1 MQPTDAKL
9 TKPER
14 ALRAYLNTSEV
25 PKGFRGNS
33 YTCKDGTVIELD
45 INPKNLSRYATYV
58 ACIEEWAITLPKSI
72 EGVSPEVYGKVI
84 SATKASETEKAL
96 EFCNS
101 IKEKEI
107 IANLRQKGSII
118 YFSEAALT
126 IVDNLEK
133 NESAHINDL
142 ELIKAKFQTN
152 IKNEIEKQ
160 QKLTADNH
168 VNGHGR
174 ANFPLEFKTA
184 LEFLRTRLFD
194 ELTMQDV
201 MKSLEITK
209 EDKVTDKERATLELQ
224 LELHKQFS
232 FRKTMEVNGRK
243 FMVEAS
249 PFTEKGIMEPISDL
263 DIVVYPQDEQ
273 IIEAMKTIAN
283 PEFEHADGSVVAASI
298 LIKNKVQLVEE
309 MQTEVPDLLRKASL
323 TRDVTKET
331 EILLPI
337 IEDWELLAMEAIQVF
352 AKEHKFSEFYIMTPW
367 GVTRR
372 YQSSIHPDK
381 LTKIYFSVL
390 QRLGG
395 ELVFD
400 DKTKV
405 WTVPAYY
412 WKFDADSDLIVKA
425 EKNKSKWSFRT

>member
-1 MQPTDAKL
+1 MQPTDAEL

-14 ALRAYLNTSEV
+14 VLRAYLNTSEV
-25 PKGFRGNS
+25 PKGFRGNP
-33 YTCKDGTVIELD
+33 YNCTDGTVIGLD
-45 INPKNLSRYATYV
+45 LNPKNLSRYATYV
-58 ACIEEWAITLPKSI
+58 ACINEWLTTLPKSI
-72 EGVSPEVYGKVI
+72 EDVPQTTYELAI
-84 SATKASETEKAL
+84 STTKAKETENAL

-101 IKEKEI
+101 PKEKEI
-107 IANLRQKGSII
+107 IASLRQKGSII
-118 YFSEAALT
+118 FFSESALT
-126 IVDNLEK
+126 TVAGMDNHSNKE
-133 NESAHINDL
+133 IT
-142 ELIKAKFQTN
+142 LIKTKFQSD
-152 IKNEIEKQ
+152 IKTEMEKQ
-160 QKLTADNH
+160 LKLTTDNH

-194 ELTMQDV
+194 GLTMSDI

-209 EDKVTDKERATLELQ
+209 EDKVTDKERTTLELQ
-224 LELHKQFS
+224 LELHKQFA

-243 FMVEAS
+243 FLVEAS
-249 PFTEKGIMEPISDL
+249 PFTEKGILEPISDL
-263 DIVVYPQDEQ
+263 DIVVYPQDQ
-273 IIEAMKTIAN
+273 KIIEAMKSIAN
-283 PEFEHADGSVVAASI
+283 LEFEHADGSIVAASI
-298 LIKNKVQLVEE
+298 LMKNKVLLVEE
-309 MQTEVPDLLRKASL
+309 MQTEVPDLLRKAGL
-323 TRDVTKET
+323 KKDVTKET

-337 IEDWELLAMEAIQVF
+337 LEDWELIAMEAIQLF
-352 AKEHKFSEFYIMTPW
+352 ANEHKFREFYVMTPW

-400 DKTKV
+400 DKAKV
-405 WTVPAYY
+405 WNVPAYY
-412 WKFDADSDLIVKA
+412 WKFDANSDLLVKA